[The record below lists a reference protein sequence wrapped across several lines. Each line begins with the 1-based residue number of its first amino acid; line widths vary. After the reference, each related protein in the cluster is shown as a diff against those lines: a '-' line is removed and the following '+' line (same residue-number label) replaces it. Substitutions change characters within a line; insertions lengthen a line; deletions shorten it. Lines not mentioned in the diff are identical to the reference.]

1 MENNSFGIETVW
13 QWGAFEITNTVV
25 TTWLIMLIIWL
36 FCWRLSHRL
45 KRSPSMLQTMIEGM
59 VCTIDA
65 AIGEVSPQHRQHIMP
80 FIASLWIFLAVANLI
95 GLIPGLHAPTSD
107 LSTTSALA
115 LLVFFST
122 HWYGIRIQGLK
133 RYLHHYLSPS
143 PILLPF
149 HLISEVT
156 RTIAL
161 AVRLFGNIMSL
172 EMAALLILLVAGFLA
187 PVPILMLHIVEAL
200 VQAYIF
206 GMLALIY
213 VAGGIQSLNNLPPE
227 QRNIDS
233 QSAET
238 RPAADSQSDHPFIDK
253 E

>member
-1 MENNSFGIETVW
+1 MTEGNLIIEPAIELGPV
-13 QWGAFEITNTVV
+13 AITNTVV
-25 TTWLIMLIIWL
+25 TTWVIMGVIWL
-36 FCWRLSHRL
+36 VAWLLSRRLYTEPGS
-45 KRSPSMLQTMIEGM
+45 LQAAVEGIVTVIENA
-59 VCTIDA
+59 VEA
-65 AIGEVSPQHRQHIMP
+65 VAPRQARHIMP
-80 FIASLWIFLAVANLI
+80 FIGSLWIYLVIANLS
-95 GLIPGLHAPTSD
+95 GLIPGIHAPTRD
-107 LSTTSALA
+107 LSATAALA
-115 LLVFFST
+115 FLVFLST
-122 HWYGIRIQGLK
+122 HWFGIRIQGF
-133 RYLHHYLSPS
+133 RHYLRHYLAPS

-149 HLISEVT
+149 HLISEIT

-213 VAGGIQSLNNLPPE
+213 VAGGIQSQQLRQHN
-227 QRNIDS
+227 
-233 QSAET
+233 
-238 RPAADSQSDHPFIDK
+238 K